1 MEATLQ
7 ALGQILLKA
16 VPTFLL
22 VIFLHFYLK
31 SVFFKPFRNLLQRR
45 YEASEGARKVAEQ
58 SLERAAAKA
67 AEYEAALRHAKGEVY
82 EAQGRMHQQLQEQQ
96 ESELRAARKQAEAAV
111 SRARAD
117 LAKDVET
124 AKDGLARES
133 ELLAQQIADSILR
146 RSAA

>member
-16 VPTFLL
+16 IPTFLL

-31 SVFFKPFRNLLQRR
+31 GVFFKPFRKMLQQR

-67 AEYEAALRHAKGEVY
+67 AEYEAALRKAKGEVY
-82 EAQGRMHQQLQEQQ
+82 EAQGRMHQQLQDQQ
-96 ESELRAARKQAEAAV
+96 ETELRAARQQAEAAV

-117 LAKDVET
+117 LAKDVEV
-124 AKDGLARES
+124 AKDGLAGES
-133 ELLAQQIADSILR
+133 EMLAQQIAESILR

>member
-16 VPTFLL
+16 VPSFLL
-22 VIFLHFYLK
+22 VIFLNFYLK
-31 SVFFKPFRNLLQRR
+31 AVFFKPLQKILQQR
-45 YEASEGARKVAEQ
+45 YEASEGARKLAAQ

-67 AEYEAALRHAKGEVY
+67 AEYEAALRKAKGEVY
-82 EAQGRMHQQLQEQQ
+82 ETQERIHQQLQEEQ
-96 ESELRAARKQAEAAV
+96 ESQLRDARKRADATAARAK
-111 SRARAD
+111 SD
-117 LAKDVET
+117 LAKDVEV

-133 ELLAQQIADSILR
+133 EMLAQKIAESILG

>member
-22 VIFLHFYLK
+22 VIFLNFYLK
-31 SVFFKPFRNLLQRR
+31 AVFFKPFRKVLQQR
-45 YEASEGARKVAEQ
+45 YEASEGARKLAEQ

-67 AEYEAALRHAKGEVY
+67 AEYEAALRKAKGEVY
-82 EAQGRMHQQLQEQQ
+82 ETQERLHQQLQEQQ
-96 ESELRAARKQAEAAV
+96 ESELRDARKRADLAAARAK
-111 SRARAD
+111 SD
-117 LAKDVET
+117 LAKDVEV

-133 ELLAQQIADSILR
+133 EMLAQQIAESILGG
-146 RSAA
+146 SAA

>member
-16 VPTFLL
+16 IPTFLL

-31 SVFFKPFRNLLQRR
+31 RVFFKPFRKMLQQR

-67 AEYEAALRHAKGEVY
+67 AEYEVALRKAKGEVY
-82 EAQGRMHQQLQEQQ
+82 EAQGRMHQQLQDQQ
-96 ESELRAARKQAEAAV
+96 ETELRAARQQAEAVV

-117 LAKDVET
+117 LAKDVEI
-124 AKDGLARES
+124 AKDGLAGES
-133 ELLAQQIADSILR
+133 EMLAQQIAESILR

>member
-31 SVFFKPFRNLLQRR
+31 SVFFKPFRKMLQQR
-45 YEASEGARKVAEQ
+45 YEASEGARKLAEQ
-58 SLERAAAKA
+58 SQKRAAAKA
-67 AEYEAALRHAKGEVY
+67 AEYEAALRKAKGEVY
-82 EAQGRMHQQLQEQQ
+82 EAQGRVHRQLQDQQ
-96 ESELRAARKQAEAAV
+96 EAELRAARQQAEAAV

-117 LAKDVET
+117 LTKDVEV
-124 AKDGLARES
+124 AKDGLAGES
-133 ELLAQQIADSILR
+133 EMLAQQIAESILR

>member
-111 SRARAD
+111 SGARAD

>member
-22 VIFLHFYLK
+22 VVFLNFYLK
-31 SVFFKPFRNLLQRR
+31 HLFFKPFKKVLQQR

-58 SLERAAAKA
+58 SLEKAAAKA
-67 AEYEAALRHAKGEVY
+67 AEYEAALRKAKGEVY
-82 EAQGRMHQQLQEQQ
+82 ETQDRMHRQLQEQQ
-96 ESELRAARKQAEAAV
+96 EEELHAARKQADGAV
-111 SRARAD
+111 SRAKAD
-117 LAKDVET
+117 LAKDVEA

-133 ELLAQQIADSILR
+133 ELLAQQIAESVLR

>member
-16 VPTFLL
+16 IPTFLL

-31 SVFFKPFRNLLQRR
+31 NVFFKPFGKMLQQR

-67 AEYEAALRHAKGEVY
+67 TEYEAALRKAKGEVY
-82 EAQGRMHQQLQEQQ
+82 EKQERVHKDLQEQQ
-96 ESELRAARKQAEAAV
+96 ESQLRAARKQAEAVVA
-111 SRARAD
+111 RAKAD
-117 LAKDVET
+117 LAKDVEV

-133 ELLAQQIADSILR
+133 EMLAQQIAESILR
-146 RSAA
+146 GSAA

>member
-16 VPTFLL
+16 IPTFLL

-31 SVFFKPFRNLLQRR
+31 RVFFKPFRKMLQQR

-58 SLERAAAKA
+58 SLQRAAAKA
-67 AEYEAALRHAKGEVY
+67 AEYEAALRKAKGEVY
-82 EAQGRMHQQLQEQQ
+82 EAQGRMHQQLQDQQ
-96 ESELRAARKQAEAAV
+96 EAELRAARQQAEAAV

-117 LAKDVET
+117 LAKDMEI

-133 ELLAQQIADSILR
+133 ELLAQQIAESILR
-146 RSAA
+146 GRAA

>member
-7 ALGQILLKA
+7 ALGQILLRA
-16 VPTFLL
+16 VPTFFL

-31 SVFFKPFRNLLQRR
+31 NVFFKPFQKVLRQR

-67 AEYEAALRHAKGEVY
+67 AEYEAALRKARGEVY
-82 EAQGRMHQQLQEQQ
+82 EAQDKMHKQLQEQQ
-96 ESELRAARKQAEAAV
+96 ESELHSARKQADAAV
-111 SRARAD
+111 ARARAE
-117 LAKDVET
+117 LANDVEA

-133 ELLAQQIADSILR
+133 ELLANQITEAILR